1 MNKRKLLKIMCL
13 DVLAFIGVTL
23 AIIVAIIVLVG
34 IPLTAFFWYIQLPY
48 EWSHGYFFMTLKW
61 LVVMITTLGVTCFVL
76 GMIFEWID
84 NVKMRARK

>member
-13 DVLAFIGVTL
+13 DVLAFMGV
-23 AIIVAIIVLVG
+23 IVASIVILFAMPVMSLYG
-34 IPLTAFFWYIQLPY
+34 YSKLPY
-48 EWSHGYFFMTLKW
+48 EWSHGYFFMTVKW
-61 LVVMITTLGVTCFVL
+61 FIAMLTTIGVTCFVL